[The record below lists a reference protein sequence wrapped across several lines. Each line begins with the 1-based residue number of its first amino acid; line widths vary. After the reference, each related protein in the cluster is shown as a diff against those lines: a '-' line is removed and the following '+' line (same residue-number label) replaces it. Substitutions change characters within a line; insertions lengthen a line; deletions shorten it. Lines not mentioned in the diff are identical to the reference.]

1 MRMPVMQVG
10 QGVVFMRHLLVLMGM
25 AVFFR

>member
-10 QGVVFMRHLLVLMGM
+10 QVVVFMRHLLVLMGM
-25 AVFFR
+25 AVFSR